1 MPLISVVIPVY
12 NAEKSLR
19 RCVDSF
25 LSQTFEDFEILLI
38 NDGSLDASEKIC
50 AEYADNYGNI
60 RTYTIENNGVS
71 AARNYGVSKARGEYI
86 VFTDSDDFVQPD
98 YLSELSKPVLAG
110 FSLALCGFNY
120 VDDYSGKNKK
130 PAIPDETAEYT
141 VANKNMLY
149 KLCSPPFISQPW
161 NKIFRK
167 EIIDKYNMKM
177 PENMSL
183 GEDMLFNFE
192 YLDKIIDEDF
202 YIINKPLY
210 NYYTSSPVSLL
221 NRYRKDLWEINTA
234 INKSI
239 LGYIDKW
246 LVEEETATGFKND
259 AFVRLENALFNTFN
273 KANNDTLS
281 QKLRYNRHLMKSPEF
296 TEAYK
301 SYTGGRN
308 IVFRLSYAVKSFLP
322 VYLMCRMKGSL

>member
-1 MPLISVVIPVY
+1 MDDGSTDGTLRIAREA
-12 NAEKSLR
+12 AEKDPR
-19 RCVDSF
+19 
-25 LSQTFEDFEILLI
+25 LI
-38 NDGSLDASEKIC
+38 VAAG
-50 AEYADNYGNI
+50 
-60 RTYTIENNGVS
+60 ENRGVS

-167 EIIDKYNMKM
+167 EIIDKYNIKM

-221 NRYRKDLWEINTA
+221 NRYRKD
-234 INKSI
+234 
-239 LGYIDKW
+239 
-246 LVEEETATGFKND
+246 
-259 AFVRLENALFNTFN
+259 
-273 KANNDTLS
+273 
-281 QKLRYNRHLMKSPEF
+281 H
-296 TEAYK
+296 
-301 SYTGGRN
+301 
-308 IVFRLSYAVKSFLP
+308 
-322 VYLMCRMKGSL
+322 